1 MEMTDNRADIPAK
14 YKWDLSAIYADR
26 AAFDADFARA
36 KELIADFPKHQK
48 TMCQSPGGLYAMFCD
63 SERLSR
69 LLSKLYEY
77 ASLHSDVDT
86 SDNAYLALRGKVLR
100 LDEDLA
106 AAAFFVDPCLMKLKD
121 KTLAEWYESYP
132 KLKEFRRAVT
142 LARRYRPHT
151 LSDECEKLL
160 ANLQG
165 ALSSHDDIRSVFAN
179 ADLLFGKIKGE
190 DGKELRLTDTTYV
203 PLLMSAD
210 RRVRRAAFTKLY
222 ETYDR
227 YGNTFAALLNGFV
240 KERVTVARVR
250 KFSNSLEASVFQDE
264 VTPVIYNNL
273 IDTVERNLRPL
284 FDYYALKKRALGLPA
299 LHLYDIYT
307 PLITS
312 CNRKYGYE
320 EAVEIVL
327 DAVKV
332 YGAEYRD
339 TLADG
344 LKNKGWADV
353 YPNKGKRGGAYSA
366 GSYDTQPYI
375 LLNYTDT
382 LDDVSTLA
390 HEAGH
395 SMHSWYSAKANTPQE
410 SRYTIFVAE
419 VASTVN
425 ELILF
430 HKLLRES
437 DSDEEKLYIL
447 NQLMETYKGTLYR
460 QTMFASFEKEMHA
473 LCESGETL
481 TKDLLSER
489 YYELVKRYFGK
500 DVVCDKQ
507 IAYEWMRIPHFYYN
521 FYVYKY
527 ATCISAA
534 SSIVKKIE
542 TQGDAY
548 VRKYLDFLKCGG
560 SRSPLDSL
568 LVADIDLTKPE
579 VIEDAIADFAATV
592 EQFRALYEKLH
603 P

>member
-1 MEMTDNRADIPAK
+1 MTDNRAEIPAK
-14 YKWDLSAIYADR
+14 YKWDLSAIYADM

-36 KELIADFPKHQK
+36 KELIAAFPKHRE
-48 TMCQSPGGLYAMFCD
+48 TMCQSPEGLYAMFCD
-63 SERLSR
+63 SEQLSR
-69 LLSKLYEY
+69 LISKLYEY

-86 SDNAYLALRGKVLR
+86 SDNTYLALRGRVLR
-100 LDEDLA
+100 LYEDLTA
-106 AAAFFVDPCLMKLKD
+106 ATFFVDPCLLKLEEE
-121 KTLAEWYESYP
+121 TLEKWYKSYP
-132 KLKEFRRAVT
+132 KLKEFRRAIT
-142 LARRYRPHT
+142 LSRRYRPHM

-165 ALSSHDDIRSVFAN
+165 ALGSHDNIRSVFAN

-190 DGKELRLTDTTYV
+190 DGKELQLTDTTYV
-203 PLLMSAD
+203 PLLMSTD
-210 RRVRRAAFTKLY
+210 RRVRRAAFNKLY

-227 YGNTFAALLNGFV
+227 YGNTFAALLNGFI
-240 KERVTVARVR
+240 KECVTLARVR
-250 KFSNSLEASVFQDE
+250 GFTNSLEASVFHDE

-273 IDTVERNLRPL
+273 IDTVERNLQPL
-284 FDYYALKKRALGLPA
+284 FDYYAIKKKALGLSA

-307 PLITS
+307 PLISS
-312 CNRKYGYE
+312 CDRKYSYE

-332 YGAEYRD
+332 YGDEYHD
-339 TLADG
+339 TLGDG

-382 LDDVSTLA
+382 LDDVSALA
-390 HEAGH
+390 HESGH
-395 SMHSWYSAKANTPQE
+395 SMHSWYSNKANTPQE
-410 SRYTIFVAE
+410 SQYTIFVAE

-437 DSDEEKLYIL
+437 NSDEEKLYIL

-473 LCESGETL
+473 LCEAGETL
-481 TKDLLSER
+481 TKDLLSTR

-500 DVVCDKQ
+500 GVVCDKQ
-507 IAYEWMRIPHFYYN
+507 ISYEWMRIPHFYYN

-548 VRKYLDFLKCGG
+548 VQKYLNFLKCGG

-592 EQFRALYEKLH
+592 EQFRTLYSKLH